1 MFDFFLIVHILFS
14 LPFPTIQMQGFL
26 EVSRQEK
33 LKDTENLDS
42 RERGST
48 LFYVSQP
55 NILSAINRDV
65 DRQSVF
71 CIF

>member
-14 LPFPTIQMQGFL
+14 LPFQTIQMQGFL

>member
-1 MFDFFLIVHILFS
+1 MHIFFS
-14 LPFPTIQMQGFL
+14 LPFQTIQMQGFL
-26 EVSRQEK
+26 DVSRQEK

-55 NILSAINRDV
+55 RQADILSAINKDV

-71 CIF
+71 CIV